1 MSIEDWGWDS
11 YFEAQ
16 WHSEDR
22 EAMLRA
28 RVISQQRG
36 LWRVRGEFEESWAE
50 PSGKLRLDAESG
62 GDWPAVGDW
71 VAISRDGSNGR
82 AQMHSVLRRRSTFSR
97 KEAGKRIGEQV
108 IAANVDTA
116 FIMCGLDGD
125 FNPRRIERYL
135 AQCWD
140 SGVKPVLVLNK
151 ADVGADLPE
160 KVRTAERAGVGC
172 TVLVTSARSGRG
184 LGELREAIARG
195 RTHVLLGSS
204 GVGKSTLVNAL
215 LDAHVQSTQ
224 PTRESDSRGRH
235 TTSARELFVLPGG
248 GLLIDTP
255 GLRELQL
262 WAEEDSIAR
271 AFPEIA
277 ALAEHCRFRDCR
289 HDGEPGCAVAA
300 ALESGALDPAR
311 FENRSKL
318 LREQAFLRRKVDA
331 GAQHAEKQRI
341 KVVSRRIRQRYL
353 QGEKDPRTG

>member
-11 YFEAQ
+11 YFEAL
-16 WHSEDR
+16 WRSEDR

-28 RVISQQRG
+28 RVILQQRG

-50 PSGKLRLDAESG
+50 PSGKLRLGAEPC

-71 VAISRDGSNGR
+71 VAISQDGSNGR
-82 AQMHSVLRRRSTFSR
+82 AQMQSVLRRRSSFSR

-116 FIMCGLDGD
+116 FIVCGLDGD
-125 FNPRRIERYL
+125 FNARRIERYL

-140 SGVKPVLVLNK
+140 SNVKPVLVLNK
-151 ADVGADLPE
+151 ADVGTDLLE
-160 KVRTAERAGVGC
+160 KALAAERVAVGC
-172 TVLVTSARSGRG
+172 MVLVTSARSGKS
-184 LGELREAIARG
+184 LDELREAIVAG

-204 GVGKSTLVNAL
+204 GVGKSTLLNAL
-215 LDAHVQSTQ
+215 LGQHMQSTQ
-224 PTRESDSRGRH
+224 PTRESDGRGRH
-235 TTSARELFVLPGG
+235 TTTARELFVLPGG

-262 WAEEDSIAR
+262 WAGEDSIAQ

-277 ALAEHCRFRDCR
+277 SLAEHCRFRDCR
-289 HDGEPGCAVAA
+289 HEDEPGCAVAA

-311 FENRSKL
+311 FENRRKL
-318 LREQAFLRRKVDA
+318 LREQAFLLRKVDA
-331 GAQHAEKQRI
+331 GAQHAEKQRT
-341 KVVSRRIRQRYL
+341 KVISRRIRERYL
-353 QGEKDPRTG
+353 HEGKDPRSG